1 MLIRQEQM
9 RTLEASVLE
18 TFRLK
23 LLTHLRETFPEETKD
38 VSDAALFAI
47 IDAEVKRGAAYN
59 ITTQRAI
66 MLFTDLRFFRTPHFE
81 QAADMEWA
89 KKILEN
95 KELEGEVKMRLI
107 YQCLAASDQG
117 QETA

>member
-1 MLIRQEQM
+1 MK
-9 RTLEASVLE
+9 TFEASVRE

-38 VSDAALFAI
+38 LSDAALFAV

-59 ITTQRAI
+59 ITTQREI
-66 MLFTDLRFFRTPHFE
+66 MLFTDLRFFCAPDFE

-89 KKILEN
+89 KNILEN
-95 KELEGEVKMRLI
+95 KELEGGVRLRLI
-107 YQCLAASDQG
+107 YQCLAAS
-117 QETA
+117 ERFKESA